1 MTDSVRAIA
10 DAVLYE
16 GYVLWPYRRS
26 AMKNRQRWTFGGVY
40 PPGWTEDRTD
50 VRASVVCHGS
60 LEVTVRFLQVVHR
73 QVLLDGEPVD
83 SAGGWATWEEAVE
96 RESTV
101 DSRQSTVISIAA
113 GSSDEDVG
121 DGVSLVRSWDEL
133 RGSVEVDGGTV
144 VIRNETPW
152 DGGSR
157 EDALARTFCSLHA
170 VLRAESFDPSMESR
184 SGDGLWPVLIDDRT
198 MLASPIIL
206 EDHPR
211 VAPESPGDLFDGG
224 EIDELL
230 ILNTLAL
237 TDAEK
242 AEMRATDPR
251 TREILDRVESL
262 SPDQLMQLHGRTEI

>member
-1 MTDSVRAIA
+1 MSDVRAIA

-40 PPGWTEDRTD
+40 PPGWEEDRTQVSATVPSPISD
-50 VRASVVCHGS
+50 VR
-60 LEVTVRFLQVVHR
+60 VRFLQVVHR

-113 GSSDEDVG
+113 GSSREDVG
-121 DGVSLVRSWDEL
+121 DGVSLVRSWHEL

-152 DGGSR
+152 ASGDR
-157 EDALARTFCSLHA
+157 EEALKHTMCSLHA
-170 VLRAESFDPSMESR
+170 VLQGSFEDSMEGR
-184 SGDGLWPVLIDDRT
+184 SGEGLWPVLIDERT

-206 EDHPR
+206 EDRPR

-262 SPDQLMQLHGRTEI
+262 SADQLMQLHGRTGI

>member
-40 PPGWTEDRTD
+40 PPGWTEDRTEVSATVPTTVSD
-50 VRASVVCHGS
+50 VS
-60 LEVTVRFLQVVHR
+60 VRFLQVVHR
-73 QVLLDGEPVD
+73 QVLFHGQPVD
-83 SAGGWATWEEAVE
+83 AAGGWATWEEAVE
-96 RESTV
+96 RESTG
-101 DSRQSTVISIAA
+101 DGGRLTGFSISA
-113 GSSDEDVG
+113 GSEREDVG
-121 DGVSLVRSWDEL
+121 DGVSLVRSWHEL
-133 RGSVEVDGGTV
+133 RGVVEVDGGTV

-152 DGGSR
+152 AGGDR
-157 EDALARTFCSLHA
+157 QEALKHTMCSLHA
-170 VLRAESFDPSMESR
+170 VLHGSFDDSMDGR
-184 SGDGLWPVLIDDRT
+184 SGDGLWPVLIDETT

-206 EDHPR
+206 DDHPR

-262 SPDQLMQLHGRTEI
+262 SHDQLMQLHGRTQI

>member
-1 MTDSVRAIA
+1 MADPVRAIA

-40 PPGWTEDRTD
+40 PPGWEEDRTEVSATVPATVSD
-50 VRASVVCHGS
+50 VQ
-60 LEVTVRFLQVVHR
+60 VRFLQIVHR
-73 QVLLDGEPVD
+73 QVLLDGEPID
-83 SAGGWATWEEAVE
+83 SAGGWATWEEATE
-96 RESTV
+96 REAGPGSL
-101 DSRQSTVISIAA
+101 SIGA
-113 GSSDEDVG
+113 GAEREEIG
-121 DGVSLVRSWDEL
+121 DGVSLLRSWHEI
-133 RGSVEVDGGTV
+133 RGSVSVDGGTV
-144 VIRNETPW
+144 VVRNETPW
-152 DGGSR
+152 RGGDR
-157 EDALARTFCSLHA
+157 DAALRHTMCSLHA
-170 VLRAESFDPSMESR
+170 VLRGSFDESMEGR
-184 SGDGLWPVLIDDRT
+184 SGDGLWPVLIDQTT

-206 EDHPR
+206 EDHPK

-237 TDAEK
+237 TDQEK

-262 SPDQLMQLHGRTEI
+262 GPDELMQLHGRTSI

>member
-1 MTDSVRAIA
+1 MSDALRAIA

-40 PPGWTEDRTD
+40 PPGWSADRT
-50 VRASVVCHGS
+50 
-60 LEVTVRFLQVVHR
+60 EVSATVPADISDARVRFLQVVHR

-96 RESTV
+96 REWAV
-101 DSRQSTVISIAA
+101 
-113 GSSDEDVG
+113 GSGQVVGSGQRAEDVG
-121 DGVSLVRSWDEL
+121 DGVTLVRSWREL

-152 DGGSR
+152 SGGDR
-157 EDALARTFCSLHA
+157 DDAVQHAFCSLHA
-170 VLRAESFDPSMESR
+170 VLRGSFPDSMEGR
-184 SGDGLWPVLIDDRT
+184 SGDGLWPVLIDERT

-224 EIDELL
+224 EVDQLL
-230 ILNTLAL
+230 VLNTLAL
-237 TDAEK
+237 TDEEK

-251 TREILDRVESL
+251 TREILDRVESMT
-262 SPDQLMQLHGRTEI
+262 PDQLMQLHGRTTI